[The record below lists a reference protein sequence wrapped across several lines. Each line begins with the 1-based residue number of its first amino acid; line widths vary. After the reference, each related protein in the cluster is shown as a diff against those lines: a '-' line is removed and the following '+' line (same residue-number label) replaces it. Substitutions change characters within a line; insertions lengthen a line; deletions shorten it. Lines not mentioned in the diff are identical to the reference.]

1 MFQGLALDMTSFEV
15 VNGEVN
21 IVGETAGV
29 GPQIV
34 CINGWANSRDVW
46 SGLSEN
52 LSKDHQVTTWD
63 LRGHG
68 DSGAPPPGNY
78 GREEALKDI
87 SAVLDEVGRP
97 CILVGHSL
105 GGYLSLA
112 YALEKPDEVSA
123 MVLVAAGPG
132 FRKIE
137 AREEWN
143 ESVRQSAVKLD
154 LAEGAEE
161 LSMHV
166 DSHVIDHLDE
176 IKAPTFLVLGER
188 DKRFAASA
196 AVFER
201 YLNVKGTLV
210 VPDAGHMVH
219 VKACNEVAETVRS
232 FVSSLDL
239 EGND

>member
-1 MFQGLALDMTSFEV
+1 MDLSKFQAYNTALTLDEINENFTSGSNSFEYVWDVDSPSLPSDGNLSVTVSGQDKAGNVYAGTDSITFTLDMTSFEV

-97 CILVGHSL
+97 
-105 GGYLSLA
+105 
-112 YALEKPDEVSA
+112 
-123 MVLVAAGPG
+123 
-132 FRKIE
+132 
-137 AREEWN
+137 
-143 ESVRQSAVKLD
+143 
-154 LAEGAEE
+154 
-161 LSMHV
+161 
-166 DSHVIDHLDE
+166 
-176 IKAPTFLVLGER
+176 
-188 DKRFAASA
+188 
-196 AVFER
+196 
-201 YLNVKGTLV
+201 
-210 VPDAGHMVH
+210 
-219 VKACNEVAETVRS
+219 
-232 FVSSLDL
+232 
-239 EGND
+239 